1 MSKTTKKRIVTLSKI
16 IIPLAIGIYITW
28 HFYSAMDASTKKVF
42 YRAIAHANY
51 GWIILSMCMGFVSH
65 LLRASRWKY
74 MLEPIGFKT
83 KFWHRYH
90 SLMIGYLVN
99 FLVPRAGEVTRAG
112 MLYQTDKVPFS
123 KSFGTIIAERMF
135 DLIMLG
141 IVFVITISLSF
152 NDLLAIKNLIIEGST
167 QPGAGSSHW
176 LLNLLISIAVGGIIL
191 FAILW
196 FKIEKFR
203 TKVQSFFRELM
214 NGVFS
219 ILKSKNPI
227 QFTLHTLLIWILYV
241 VFFGVCFQSFAA
253 TQNFPLDGILIGF
266 IAGTV
271 GLMFTNG
278 GIGAYPFLVGV
289 VVVYFIGGSGS
300 HDSVEG
306 IGKAL
311 GMIIWLSQTLMLIF
325 LGLISLIFLPRNYK
339 KEQNDKVG
347 TNQA

>member
-1 MSKTTKKRIVTLSKI
+1 MSTKKHVINISKI
-16 IIPLAIGIYITW
+16 LIPLAIGVYLTW
-28 HFYSAMDASTKKVF
+28 HFYSAMDAPTKKVF
-42 YRAIAHANY
+42 YHAIGNANY
-51 GWIILSMCMGFVSH
+51 FWIILSMVMGFVSH

-74 MLEPIGFKT
+74 MLEPIGYKT

-99 FLVPRAGEVTRAG
+99 LLVPRAGEVTRAG

-135 DLIMLG
+135 DLLMLG
-141 IVFVITISLSF
+141 IVFAITLSLSLD
-152 NDLLAIKNLIIEGST
+152 DLMAIKNIVTSNSSGSG
-167 QPGAGSSHW
+167 GAGSGW
-176 LLNLLISIAVGGIIL
+176 LLNLLISILIGAIIL
-191 FAILW
+191 FCILW
-196 FKIEKFR
+196 VKIETFR
-203 TKVQSFFRELM
+203 NKVKTFLHELL
-214 NGVFS
+214 NGVLS

-227 QFTLHTLLIWILYV
+227 KFTIHTLLIWILYV
-241 VFFGVCFQSFAA
+241 VFFGICFQSFPA
-253 TQNFPLDGILIGF
+253 TQNFPIDGILIGF
-266 IAGTV
+266 IAGTI

-289 VVVYFIGGSGS
+289 VVVYFIGDSGS
-300 HDSVEG
+300 KETVEG

-339 KEQNDKVG
+339 KEKNDEVG
-347 TNQA
+347 TNKA